1 MNPVVPT
8 QPASR
13 RPPAPERLM
22 ARYVPPTMLTAVARF
37 CLALMCLAI
46 VDGFWLA
53 AHMLA
58 VLAILLAC
66 AAAACRRVAR
76 NRSAEGTTYGT
87 APRAVAADLGVGTT
101 DSEGTRPTCW
111 Q

>member
-8 QPASR
+8 KPGRR
-13 RPPAPERLM
+13 RPAAPERLM
-22 ARYVPPTMLTAVARF
+22 ARYVPPTMLAAVSRF

-46 VDGFWLA
+46 LDRVWIA

-76 NRSAEGTTYGT
+76 NRSQECVAYGT
-87 APRAVAADLGVGTT
+87 APRAVD
-101 DSEGTRPTCW
+101 
-111 Q
+111 